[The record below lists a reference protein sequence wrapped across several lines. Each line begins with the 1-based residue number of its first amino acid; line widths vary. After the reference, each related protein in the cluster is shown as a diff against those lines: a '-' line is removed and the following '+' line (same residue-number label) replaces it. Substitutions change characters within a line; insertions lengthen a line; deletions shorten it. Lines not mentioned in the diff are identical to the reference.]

1 MLSLWPLLLLILLQP
16 HRSDGDGRSQMVEFT
31 IDEIQSAF
39 DEGTLTSRR
48 LVEFYLDQISALNPV
63 VRAVIEVNP
72 DALVQADRADAE
84 RAGLPARKERGLHGV
99 PVLLKDNIGTADRM
113 NTTAGSLALVGSV
126 VRRDSG
132 VVERLRRAGAVLL
145 GKASMSEWAHFRS
158 DDAPSGWCARS
169 GQGKVE
175 DDFLWFVGRSDDERE
190 RKRGVGGGRGKWR
203 QVEEVVVM
211 GKQAVEGERESE
223 RKGEGLS
230 RGRVAMA
237 SDGGGGRSD
246 DLQNKK
252 DYIWYVSMQNPY
264 LLTADPCGSSSGSSI
279 AVAANMA
286 AVSLGT
292 ETDGSILCP
301 ASANSVVGIKPTVG
315 LTSRAGV
322 IPISPRQDTIGPIC
336 RTVSDAVHVLD
347 AIVGFDPRD
356 SKATK
361 NAEKF
366 IPQGGYKQFLKV
378 DGLKGKRLGI
388 LRNQFFGY
396 AKGSISNKTFE
407 KHFETIRSMGAI
419 LVDNLT
425 IANYGSASGETTAL
439 LAEFKLSINTY
450 LSSELTVSPVRS
462 LGDVIAFNNNHK
474 HEERMDDIDQMLF
487 LEAENTNGIGPKE
500 EAALREMRRLSRK
513 GLEKLMNE
521 EALDAIVTPESS
533 VSSVLAIGG
542 YPGIS
547 IPAGYNEK
555 GVPFGICFGGL
566 RWSEPRLIEIAYG
579 FEQATK
585 VRKPP
590 LFK

>member
-1 MLSLWPLLLLILLQP
+1 MLSPWPLVLLLLLLLHP
-16 HRSDGDGRSQMVEFT
+16 HRSDGDGRLQIQELT

-39 DEGTLTSRR
+39 AEGTLTSRR
-48 LVEFYLDQISALNPV
+48 LVEFYLDRISALNPV

-72 DALVQADRADAE
+72 DALAQADRADAE
-84 RAGLPARKERGLHGV
+84 RTGLPARRGRGLHGV
-99 PVLLKDNIGTADRM
+99 PVLLKDNIGTGDRM
-113 NTTAGSLALVGSV
+113 NTTAGSLALVGSA

-132 VVERLRRAGAVLL
+132 VVERLRRGGAVLL
-145 GKASMSEWAHFRS
+145 GKASMSEWANFRS
-158 DDAPSGWCARS
+158 SDAPNGWCARS
-169 GQGKVE
+169 GQGK
-175 DDFLWFVGRSDDERE
+175 
-190 RKRGVGGGRGKWR
+190 
-203 QVEEVVVM
+203 
-211 GKQAVEGERESE
+211 
-223 RKGEGLS
+223 
-230 RGRVAMA
+230 
-237 SDGGGGRSD
+237 
-246 DLQNKK
+246 
-252 DYIWYVSMQNPY
+252 NPY

-292 ETDGSILCP
+292 ETDGSIICP
-301 ASANSVVGIKPTVG
+301 ASANSVVGLKPTVG

-361 NAEKF
+361 KAEKF
-366 IPQGGYKQFLKV
+366 IPEGGYKQFLKV

-388 LRNQFFGY
+388 LRHQFFGY
-396 AKGSISNKTFE
+396 DKGSISNKTFE
-407 KHFETIRSMGAI
+407 RHFETMRQMGAI
-419 LVDNLT
+419 LMENLM
-425 IANYGSASGETTAL
+425 IANASAISDSFVSGESTAM

-450 LSSELTVSPVRS
+450 LSSELTLSPVRS
-462 LGDVIAFNNNHK
+462 LGDVIAFNYKHK
-474 HEERMDDIDQMLF
+474 HEEQMDDIDQMVF
-487 LEAENTNGIGPKE
+487 LAAESTNGIGLNE
-500 EAALREMRRLSRK
+500 EAALNKMRRLSRE
-513 GLEKLMNE
+513 GLKKLMNE
-521 EALDAIVTPESS
+521 EALDAIVTPESG

-547 IPAGYNEK
+547 VPAGYDEK

-566 RWSEPRLIEIAYG
+566 RGSEPRLIEIAYG

-590 LFK
+590 VFESKGHLHI